1 MRLALGLLVCLTLG
15 VLVGCSS
22 APEPDGIYTF
32 SQRDAGNIA
41 ASDSV
46 GASLCQQNGV
56 QTAFVPDD
64 Y

>member
-1 MRLALGLLVCLTLG
+1 MRLAFGLLVSLTLG

-22 APEPDGIYTF
+22 APQPDGVYTF

-46 GASLCQQNGV
+46 GASLCQQSGV